1 MTLLTVGAI
10 EGSYNIFTMTN
21 ISTVEQVAALLQTI
35 GQESRLQILLAIG
48 DGETCVCHLEA
59 MLGLRQAALSQHLMA
74 LREAGIVTDRRE
86 GRYIHYRLRD
96 PALLD
101 LVRHAAQFQELE
113 LPCLAPSPDCDCPNC
128 SERRNNEN

>member
-1 MTLLTVGAI
+1 
-10 EGSYNIFTMTN
+10 
-21 ISTVEQVAALLQTI
+21 
-35 GQESRLQILLAIG
+35 
-48 DGETCVCHLEA
+48 
-59 MLGLRQAALSQHLMA
+59 MLGLRQAAFSQHLMA

-101 LVRHAAQFQELE
+101 LVRHAAQFQGLE
-113 LPCLAPSPDCDCPNC
+113 LPCLAPSADCDCPNC